1 MTVNQV
7 QDAISDEFSVFD
19 DWMDKYNL
27 LIDMGKEIP
36 AIDPKFKMKDFLI
49 EGCQSKVWLHPEFRD
64 DKIYFT
70 ADSDA
75 IITKGIVGLLI
86 RVLSERTPDEIISA
100 ELYFIDKI
108 GLRQNLSP
116 TRSNGL
122 LSMVRQ
128 MKLYA
133 MAYKATSDRYQG
145 KEDKRQK
152 TEDRRRK
159 TEGD

>member
-1 MTVNQV
+1 MTINEV
-7 QDAISDEFSVFD
+7 QDTVIEEFSMFD

-27 LIDMGKEIP
+27 LIDIGKNLP
-36 AIDPKFKMKDFLI
+36 VIDPKYKTKDFLI
-49 EGCQSKVWLHPEFRD
+49 EGCQSKVWLYPSYDGSRISFS
-64 DKIYFT
+64 

-75 IITKGIVGLLI
+75 IITRGIVALLI
-86 RVLSERTPDEIISA
+86 KVLSNRTPEKILSSD
-100 ELYFIDKI
+100 LYFIEKI

-133 MAYKATSDRYQG
+133 MAFDAIK
-145 KEDKRQK
+145 K
-152 TEDRRRK
+152 
-159 TEGD
+159 

>member
-1 MTVNQV
+1 MTINEV
-7 QDAISDEFSVFD
+7 QNSIIEEFSLFD

-27 LIDMGKEIP
+27 LIDLGKELQV
-36 AIDPKFKMKDFLI
+36 IDPKYKVKDFLI
-49 EGCQSKVWLHPEFRD
+49 EGCQSKVWLHPVYD
-64 DKIYFT
+64 GNIITFT

-75 IITKGIVGLLI
+75 IITRGIVALLI
-86 RVLSERTPDEIISA
+86 KVLSGRSPDEIISA
-100 ELYFIDKI
+100 DLYFIDTI

-133 MAYKATSDRYQG
+133 MAFNAKN
-145 KEDKRQK
+145 K
-152 TEDRRRK
+152 
-159 TEGD
+159 

>member
-1 MTVNQV
+1 MTINEV
-7 QDAISDEFSVFD
+7 QDSIIEEFSFFD

-27 LIDMGKEIP
+27 LIDLGKELP
-36 AIDPKFKMKDFLI
+36 VIDPKFKVKDFLI
-49 EGCQSKVWLHPEFRD
+49 EGCQSKVWLHPD
-64 DKIYFT
+64 YDGKMITFT

-75 IITKGIVGLLI
+75 IITRGIVALLI
-86 RVLSERTPDEIISA
+86 KVLSNRTPGEILSSD
-100 ELYFIDKI
+100 LYFIEKI

-133 MAYKATSDRYQG
+133 MAYEIKS
-145 KEDKRQK
+145 QK
-152 TEDRRRK
+152 SK
-159 TEGD
+159 VKSQK

>member
-1 MTVNQV
+1 MTISEV
-7 QDAISDEFSVFD
+7 QDSIIEEFSLFD

-27 LIDMGKEIP
+27 LIDLGKDLP
-36 AIDPKFKMKDFLI
+36 VIDPKFKVKDFLI
-49 EGCQSKVWLHPEFRD
+49 EGCQSKVWLHPD
-64 DKIYFT
+64 YDGKLISFT

-75 IITKGIVGLLI
+75 IITRGIVALLI
-86 RVLSERTPDEIISA
+86 KVLSNRTPEEILST
-100 ELYFIDKI
+100 ELYFIEKI

-133 MAYKATSDRYQG
+133 MAYGAGG
-145 KEDKRQK
+145 KS
-152 TEDRRRK
+152 
-159 TEGD
+159 

>member
-1 MTVNQV
+1 MF
-7 QDAISDEFSVFD
+7 EE
-19 DWMDKYNL
+19 WMDKYSL
-27 LIDMGKEIP
+27 LIDIGKSLP
-36 AIDPKFKMKDFLI
+36 VIDPKFKTKDFLI
-49 EGCQSKVWLHPEFRD
+49 EGCQSKVWLYPQFDGE
-64 DKIYFT
+64 KISFT

-75 IITKGIVGLLI
+75 IITRGIVALLI
-86 RVLSERTPDEIISA
+86 KVLSDRTPGEIISA

-133 MAYKATSDRYQG
+133 MAFEA
-145 KEDKRQK
+145 RQK
-152 TEDRRRK
+152 DK
-159 TEGD
+159 KIV

>member
-1 MTVNQV
+1 MTINEI
-7 QDAISDEFSVFD
+7 QDSIIDEFSLFD

-27 LIDMGKEIP
+27 LIDLGKELP
-36 AIDPKFKMKDFLI
+36 VVDPKYKVKDFLI
-49 EGCQSKVWLHPEFRD
+49 EGCQSKVWLHPEFEGN
-64 DKIYFT
+64 IITFT

-75 IITKGIVGLLI
+75 IITRGIVALLI
-86 RVLSERTPDEIISA
+86 KVLSGRTPEEIIGTD
-100 ELYFIDKI
+100 LYFIEKI

-133 MAYKATSDRYQG
+133 MAYNAKG
-145 KEDKRQK
+145 KYNSIDK
-152 TEDRRRK
+152 
-159 TEGD
+159 

>member
-7 QDAISDEFSVFD
+7 QDSITDEFSVFD

-27 LIDMGKEIP
+27 LIDMGKSIP
-36 AIDPKFKMKDFLI
+36 AIDPRFKTKDFLI
-49 EGCQSKVWLHPEFRD
+49 EGCQSKVWLHPEFKD
-64 DKIYFT
+64 EKIHFT

-75 IITKGIVGLLI
+75 IITKGIIGLLI
-86 RVLSERTPDEIISA
+86 RVLSDRTPDEIISA

-122 LSMVRQ
+122 LSMIRQ

-133 MAYKATSDRYQG
+133 MAYKATG
-145 KEDKRQK
+145 NRQQATGNK
-152 TEDRRRK
+152 PPNPPEVNVI
-159 TEGD
+159 

>member
-1 MTVNQV
+1 MTINEV
-7 QDAISDEFSVFD
+7 QDTVIDEFSMFE

-27 LIDMGKEIP
+27 LIDIGKSLP
-36 AIDPKFKMKDFLI
+36 VIDPKFKIKDFLI
-49 EGCQSKVWLHPEFRD
+49 EGCQSKVWLYPQFDGE
-64 DKIYFT
+64 KISFT

-75 IITKGIVGLLI
+75 IITRGIVALLI
-86 RVLSERTPDEIISA
+86 KVLSDRTPEEIISA
-100 ELYFIDKI
+100 DLYFIDKI

-133 MAYKATSDRYQG
+133 MAFDAT
-145 KEDKRQK
+145 
-152 TEDRRRK
+152 RK
-159 TEGD
+159 K